1 VGGCLGGRSE
11 PLPPDT
17 PLDYEIPLAQ
27 EERGD
32 TNPF

>member
-1 VGGCLGGRSE
+1 VHPR
-11 PLPPDT
+11 DN